1 MSTETPNKKHIR
13 KTKETMDNAAWKPVM
28 KTVRAS
34 KTTISLGR
42 RPSLTPKSGEPA
54 SVDGSITSSP
64 PNPTPVTGTPDN
76 RSTLSINVEHTEK
89 GSSSNVKSTSTKQ
102 KSKKKEK
109 AEKARLKKEE
119 KEKKKQEKL
128 EKKKQ
133 EKERRK
139 AEKDKKSS
147 RSKSHEKNT
156 KTNEKKHTDSHTKTT
171 DKKHSNSHR
180 KTVGTKPPE
189 SETKNNDKK
198 HSDSHRKT
206 VSIKLSDSE
215 TKASD
220 KKHSDSNTKTS
231 EKKHTDSHT
240 KTSDKKHANTKEN
253 DKKSTSPETPNKTTT
268 TDSTKPK
275 ESVNKTTEKEI
286 IEEKETQIIEK
297 TTTKEM
303 NSEKIL
309 EETEPLSNETSD
321 TKPSDQQSS
330 DEKLPKI
337 GVIGVNSTLVK
348 LVDSSTEDSKPKEN
362 DVQVGSPENKSTEI
376 QSKEN
381 SVSEVNSSEID
392 SSSESSDTTETSTSV
407 EDNTAENG
415 STGNISN
422 EIETIDKMETSKP
435 FDHRSQSTKPE
446 ITHDKK
452 AVLTKQQSEFR
463 VDIIDDHNKLLKDK
477 SRYADVQRQFTFYEV
492 AGRGGFSVVHRAK
505 YNKTGEI
512 VALKI
517 IDKTIVRKDQLETL
531 SREIGFVKWCE
542 HKYLLQV
549 YDVLEDDD
557 YIYEV
562 LEYAPGGNLFQH
574 ITTTVLTE
582 QQAQWIAYQTASSM
596 FYLHSKG
603 ICHRDLKPEN
613 ILLMSVDDF
622 SIRLVDFGLAKQFKN
637 DVLKTPCGTFDY
649 APPEMLLRAEK
660 YTHLVDIWSLGVTI
674 FVSMCG
680 YYPFDGNSIAE
691 NIEQMSTGDINFDD
705 DEWGSVSKNCKDF
718 IRRCLTADVTK
729 RLNIEGVLTH
739 PWLCGQSKIT
749 IERS

>member
-1 MSTETPNKKHIR
+1 MSTRAPKKHIQ
-13 KTKETMDNAAWKPVM
+13 KTKETMDNATWRPPLNRARIS
-28 KTVRAS
+28 KTVA
-34 KTTISLGR
+34 SLGR
-42 RPSLTPKSGEPA
+42 RSPSTTKSSEPA

-64 PNPTPVTGTPDN
+64 PNPTPVIGTPEN
-76 RSTLSINVEHTEK
+76 GSTLSINVEHTEK

-102 KSKKKEK
+102 KSKKEEK
-109 AEKARLKKEE
+109 AEKA
-119 KEKKKQEKL
+119 Q
-128 EKKKQ
+128 
-133 EKERRK
+133 RRK
-139 AEKDKKSS
+139 AEKEKKSS
-147 RSKSHEKNT
+147 RSKSHEKSSSDKKSSHSKKDKTTTSDKKETENRHLDT
-156 KTNEKKHTDSHTKTT
+156 KTNEKKHTDSHTKT
-171 DKKHSNSHR
+171 K
-180 KTVGTKPPE
+180 
-189 SETKNNDKK
+189 SE
-198 HSDSHRKT
+198 
-206 VSIKLSDSE
+206 
-215 TKASD
+215 
-220 KKHSDSNTKTS
+220 
-231 EKKHTDSHT
+231 
-240 KTSDKKHANTKEN
+240 
-253 DKKSTSPETPNKTTT
+253 NKTTE
-268 TDSTKPK
+268 K
-275 ESVNKTTEKEI
+275 EIIEEKENKTTEKEI
-286 IEEKETQIIEK
+286 IEEKETQTIEK

-309 EETEPLSNETSD
+309 EETEPSSNEVLD
-321 TKPSDQQSS
+321 TKTSDQQSS

-348 LVDSSTEDSKPKEN
+348 PVDFSTEESKIKEEN

-452 AVLTKQQSEFR
+452 L
-463 VDIIDDHNKLLKDK
+463 
-477 SRYADVQRQFTFYEV
+477 
-492 AGRGGFSVVHRAK
+492 VVHRAK

-649 APPEMLLRAEK
+649 APPE
-660 YTHLVDIWSLGVTI
+660 ILGVTI

-739 PWLCGQSKIT
+739 PWLCGQSVYSNSYFTDLLTELKEKPMDLVIAPKKIT